1 MVLGCRWLVAAEVF
15 PTDVR
20 ATFQGGS
27 AAAGKVGAIIADV
40 VFGYVP
46 QRTTFFLSSAF
57 GLVGFLVTW
66 VFLPDTTELSLD
78 ELDRL
83 SKYALADEFQ
93 HYHGEAINP
102 KYLSWWERTVAKW
115 GRHYDPD
122 MDRAHRE
129 VQEEQDDVAAM
140 KVDSFAGVGA
150 HGVRAVEM
158 QAAPP
163 RPCA

>member
-1 MVLGCRWLVAAEVF
+1 VY

-40 VFGYVP
+40 AFGYVP
-46 QRTTFFLSSAF
+46 QRTTFYLSSAF

-102 KYLSWWERTVAKW
+102 KYLSWWERNVAKW
-115 GRHYDPD
+115 GAHYDPA
-122 MDRAHRE
+122 MDKAHRE
-129 VQEEQDDVAAM
+129 HQEEEDDVAAM
-140 KVDSFAGVGA
+140 KGVSFAAGGSVLK
-150 HGVRAVEM
+150 AVEL
-158 QAAPP
+158 QPATTS
-163 RPCA
+163 RPSA